1 MNIIESIIRIENAKQ
16 AIKEAIKAKGVRVS
30 DADSLDIYADKIN
43 NIIGESGASRIKI
56 TKSFKMLTEI
66 KYDKAHAVFLKIFVP
81 DSFEVITEK
90 EA

>member
-1 MNIIESIIRIENAKQ
+1 MNMIENIIRIENAKQ
-16 AIKEAIKAKGVRVS
+16 AIKEAIIAKGVRVS
-30 DADSLDIYADKIN
+30 DTDSLDIYADKIN

-66 KYDKAHAVFLKIFVP
+66 KYDNAHAVFLKIFVP
-81 DSFEVITEK
+81 DSFEVITEE